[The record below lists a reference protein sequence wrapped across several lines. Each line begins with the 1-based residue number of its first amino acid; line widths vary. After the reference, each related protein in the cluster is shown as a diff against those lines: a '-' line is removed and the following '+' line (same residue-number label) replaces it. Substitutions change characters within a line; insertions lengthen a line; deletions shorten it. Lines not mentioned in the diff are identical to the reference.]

1 MADAGV
7 EQSDVGCQFGG
18 SSDRTAEIA
27 AHLLL
32 VNYNRSG
39 QVLDFVHIGT
49 GQLRKSCAGERAE
62 GLDQLALGLG
72 VDGVKQHRGLAAA
85 ADATEHHDAVFGD
98 FQIDIA
104 QIVRVRSFDDD
115 VIVHEEFR
123 IGCKYRQ

>member
-1 MADAGV
+1 MRKGFPRQAGV

-72 VDGVKQHRGLAAA
+72 VDGVKQQRGLAAD
-85 ADATEHHDAVFGD
+85 ADALNTTMLFLG
-98 FQIDIA
+98 IS
-104 QIVRVRSFDDD
+104 RSISHRLF
-115 VIVHEEFR
+115 VCALLMMMLLFMKNFV
-123 IGCKYRQ
+123 